1 MLFRF
6 GLPSSHPLLQQQL
19 PWSLH
24 QGVVELLNQHGF
36 TGRDV
41 VDVFRKG
48 SLVFF
53 KVADHVSAYD
63 IVHKRSALKGT
74 GISIFE
80 VLSDREDQL
89 YQVLVPRFWE
99 AMDKGQKPQFYRHRL
114 KIDGKWV

>member
-1 MLFRF
+1 
-6 GLPSSHPLLQQQL
+6 
-19 PWSLH
+19 
-24 QGVVELLNQHGF
+24 VELLNQHGF

-99 AMDKGQKPQFYRHRL
+99 AMEKGQKPQFYRHRL